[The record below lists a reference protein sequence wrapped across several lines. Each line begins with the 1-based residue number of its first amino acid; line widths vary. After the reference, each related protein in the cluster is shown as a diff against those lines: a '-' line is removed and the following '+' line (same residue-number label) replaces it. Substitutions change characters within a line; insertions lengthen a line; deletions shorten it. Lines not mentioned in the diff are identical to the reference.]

1 MRRKLSLMYVN
12 NVIMIVKEIVI
23 VVAAVVVTMAASP
36 IDVQSEDTLK
46 RRCQRNM
53 KSYSAASLS

>member
-1 MRRKLSLMYVN
+1 MYVN

-23 VVAAVVVTMAASP
+23 VVAAVVVTMTASP